1 MTSSLS
7 FMPRIYLIFRF
18 WILLA
23 LNLLC
28 VQIWTLTSTCIYP
41 NLWQYLRSNWS
52 LLLLRTTIF
61 CKEFFILFRWI
72 FSTLL
77 LIFHL
82 FKILIRWLWARKVC
96 INQTLLT
103 HLILMHIS
111 PRLLQSTTIIVKV
124 AEKRIGLGT
133 RHHHRVSIVVY
144 NIFFLIP
151 LRLQSSRSSDAPTSI
166 ITWAALIYQLLLG
179 PIKLISLFY
188 ALMAVLGGWW
198 CAYRLSE

>member
-1 MTSSLS
+1 
-7 FMPRIYLIFRF
+7 MPRIYLIFRF

-28 VQIWTLTSTCIYP
+28 VQIWTLTSICIYP

-61 CKEFFILFRWI
+61 YKEFFILFRWI

-77 LIFHL
+77 LIFYL

-103 HLILMHIS
+103 YLILMHIS
-111 PRLLQSTTIIVKV
+111 PRLLQSTIIVKV

-166 ITWAALIYQLLLG
+166 ITWAALICQLLLEW

-198 CAYRLSE
+198 CAYRLSK

>member
-1 MTSSLS
+1 
-7 FMPRIYLIFRF
+7 MPRIYLIFRF
-18 WILLA
+18 WILFA
-23 LNLLC
+23 LNRLC

-96 INQTLLT
+96 INQTLMT

-111 PRLLQSTTIIVKV
+111 PRLLQSTIIVKV
-124 AEKRIGLGT
+124 AEMRVSLCT
-133 RHHHRVSIVVY
+133 RLHHRVSIVVY
-144 NIFFLIP
+144 NILFLIP
-151 LRLQSSRSSDAPTSI
+151 LRLQSCRSSDAPTSI
-166 ITWAALIYQLLLG
+166 ITWTALICQLLLEW
-179 PIKLISLFY
+179 PIKLISLFH